1 MRPTAPIA
9 AAAPPPVAATS
20 TAPTTK
26 PDDWV
31 SVGLPAGFNT
41 DPANLYRAQQQPGV
55 YNYNGVYMPKD
66 LSQTNV
72 LKYSTAQGTPG
83 QSLTGDIENQ
93 PRMRRQLYEF
103 NMNAYGNP
111 YGPQGA
117 GAGPAWWEGQP
128 SWLMGSTGG
137 G

>member
-9 AAAPPPVAATS
+9 AAAPPPAAAS
-20 TAPTTK
+20 TTPTTK

-31 SVGLPAGFNT
+31 SVGMPAGFNT
-41 DPANLYRAQQQPGV
+41 DVNNLYRAQQQPGV

-66 LSQTNV
+66 ISQINAW
-72 LKYSTAQGTPG
+72 KYSTAQGTG
-83 QSLTGDIENQ
+83 QPLTGADAENQ

-117 GAGPAWWEGQP
+117 GSGPAWWEGQP